1 MCMKKEKSID
11 KYVTLQWN
19 RINETNEKN
28 KRRGE
33 SDMYKGE
40 DLWKKPEIQVVKK
53 TLSNGKVITTY
64 PDLPKNIYSSF
75 RATAERHMEKVAV
88 VDDEGR
94 QYSYKKMMEMTDDF
108 SSWLIHE
115 FGVTRRK
122 HVALML
128 YNSIEF
134 CTTFLSLNR
143 IGAVVV
149 PLPTKFKMEEV
160 HALVEKSDVEFII
173 CDEKFEDYFEKYQ
186 QNLNIC
192 VVPDGKEKYGL
203 ETFTSTKDLS
213 AIEEI
218 EEKATDVDLALMLF
232 TSGTTSM
239 SKGVTIRNYNIMH
252 AVESYHKV
260 LGITEE
266 DKAIIPV
273 PIYLVT
279 GLVAVFGLMI
289 HIGGTVCLNRFFDAK
304 RVLEDINKYGI
315 TFFHASPT
323 VFTLILKERKHYPE
337 LPMLRMFACGS
348 CNMPPEK
355 IKMLHEWLPK
365 SEFRTIYGLTET
377 TSPGTVF
384 PTDASSSPYIG
395 SSGIPIPGSAYKIV
409 DEEGN
414 EVKDGEQGEIL
425 VKGSNITENYYKS
438 KRVALED
445 EWLHTGDIGWFNTE
459 GYLYIADRKKDMIN
473 RGGEK
478 ICSYDVENKLLE
490 MNGVEDAAV
499 VGIPDELYG
508 EVPAALIK
516 LKKGTVIEEAEIK
529 AFLKSQMAS
538 YKVPQKILF
547 TEDIPLTENM
557 KINKRKVRKMFS
569 EQLEG
574 ELNI

>member
-1 MCMKKEKSID
+1 
-11 KYVTLQWN
+11 
-19 RINETNEKN
+19 
-28 KRRGE
+28 
-33 SDMYKGE
+33 MYKGE

-192 VVPDGKEKYGL
+192 VIPDGKEKYGL

-213 AIEEI
+213 VVEEI
-218 EEKATDVDLALMLF
+218 EEKVTDVDLALMLF

-459 GYLYIADRKKDMIN
+459 GYLYIADRKKDMFN

-490 MNGVEDAAV
+490 MNEVEDAAV

-508 EVPAALIK
+508 EAPAALIK

-529 AFLKSQMAS
+529 EFLKSQMAS

>member
-1 MCMKKEKSID
+1 
-11 KYVTLQWN
+11 
-19 RINETNEKN
+19 
-28 KRRGE
+28 
-33 SDMYKGE
+33 MYKGE

-75 RATAERHMEKVAV
+75 RTTAERHMEKVAV

-192 VVPDGKEKYGL
+192 VIPDGKEKYGL

-213 AIEEI
+213 VVEEI

-490 MNGVEDAAV
+490 MNEVEDAAV

-508 EVPAALIK
+508 EAPAALIK

-529 AFLKSQMAS
+529 EFLKSQMAS

>member
-1 MCMKKEKSID
+1 
-11 KYVTLQWN
+11 
-19 RINETNEKN
+19 
-28 KRRGE
+28 
-33 SDMYKGE
+33 MYKGE

-529 AFLKSQMAS
+529 AFLKSQMAG

-547 TEDIPLTENM
+547 TENIPLTENM

>member
-1 MCMKKEKSID
+1 
-11 KYVTLQWN
+11 
-19 RINETNEKN
+19 
-28 KRRGE
+28 
-33 SDMYKGE
+33 MYKGE

-260 LGITEE
+260 LGITEG

-547 TEDIPLTENM
+547 TENIPLTENM

>member
-1 MCMKKEKSID
+1 
-11 KYVTLQWN
+11 
-19 RINETNEKN
+19 
-28 KRRGE
+28 
-33 SDMYKGE
+33 MYKGE

-186 QNLNIC
+186 QNFNIC

-547 TEDIPLTENM
+547 TENIPLTENM

>member
-1 MCMKKEKSID
+1 
-11 KYVTLQWN
+11 
-19 RINETNEKN
+19 
-28 KRRGE
+28 
-33 SDMYKGE
+33 MYKGE

-355 IKMLHEWLPK
+355 IKMLHEGLPK

-547 TEDIPLTENM
+547 TENIPLTENM

>member
-1 MCMKKEKSID
+1 
-11 KYVTLQWN
+11 
-19 RINETNEKN
+19 
-28 KRRGE
+28 
-33 SDMYKGE
+33 MYKGE

-547 TEDIPLTENM
+547 TENIPLTENM
-557 KINKRKVRKMFS
+557 KINKRKVKKTSFKPS
-569 EQLEG
+569 SKNHL
-574 ELNI
+574 

>member
-1 MCMKKEKSID
+1 
-11 KYVTLQWN
+11 
-19 RINETNEKN
+19 
-28 KRRGE
+28 
-33 SDMYKGE
+33 MYKGE

-192 VVPDGKEKYGL
+192 VIPDGKEKYGL

-213 AIEEI
+213 VVEEI
-218 EEKATDVDLALMLF
+218 EEKVTDVDLALMLF

-478 ICSYDVENKLLE
+478 ICSYDVENKLFE
-490 MNGVEDAAV
+490 MNEVEDAAV

-508 EVPAALIK
+508 EAPAALIK

-529 AFLKSQMAS
+529 EFLKSQMAS

>member
-1 MCMKKEKSID
+1 
-11 KYVTLQWN
+11 
-19 RINETNEKN
+19 
-28 KRRGE
+28 
-33 SDMYKGE
+33 MYKGE

-213 AIEEI
+213 AVEEI

-499 VGIPDELYG
+499 VGIPDDLYG
-508 EVPAALIK
+508 EVPAALIT

-547 TEDIPLTENM
+547 TENIPLTENM

>member
-1 MCMKKEKSID
+1 
-11 KYVTLQWN
+11 
-19 RINETNEKN
+19 
-28 KRRGE
+28 
-33 SDMYKGE
+33 MYKGE
-40 DLWKKPEIQVVKK
+40 DLWKKSEIQVVKK

-499 VGIPDELYG
+499 VGIQDELYG

-547 TEDIPLTENM
+547 TENIPLTENM

>member
-1 MCMKKEKSID
+1 
-11 KYVTLQWN
+11 
-19 RINETNEKN
+19 
-28 KRRGE
+28 
-33 SDMYKGE
+33 MYKGE

-134 CTTFLSLNR
+134 CTIFLSLNR

-547 TEDIPLTENM
+547 TENIPLTENM

>member
-1 MCMKKEKSID
+1 
-11 KYVTLQWN
+11 
-19 RINETNEKN
+19 
-28 KRRGE
+28 
-33 SDMYKGE
+33 MYKGE

-438 KRVALED
+438 KKVALED

-547 TEDIPLTENM
+547 TENIPLTENM

>member
-1 MCMKKEKSID
+1 
-11 KYVTLQWN
+11 
-19 RINETNEKN
+19 
-28 KRRGE
+28 
-33 SDMYKGE
+33 MYKGE

-304 RVLEDINKYGI
+304 RVMEDINKYGI

-547 TEDIPLTENM
+547 TENIPLTENM

>member
-1 MCMKKEKSID
+1 
-11 KYVTLQWN
+11 
-19 RINETNEKN
+19 
-28 KRRGE
+28 
-33 SDMYKGE
+33 MYKGE

-438 KRVALED
+438 KRVSLED

-547 TEDIPLTENM
+547 TENIPLTENM

>member
-1 MCMKKEKSID
+1 
-11 KYVTLQWN
+11 
-19 RINETNEKN
+19 
-28 KRRGE
+28 
-33 SDMYKGE
+33 MYKGE

-266 DKAIIPV
+266 DKTIIPV

-547 TEDIPLTENM
+547 TENIPLTENM

>member
-1 MCMKKEKSID
+1 
-11 KYVTLQWN
+11 
-19 RINETNEKN
+19 
-28 KRRGE
+28 
-33 SDMYKGE
+33 MYKGE

-377 TSPGTVF
+377 TPPGTVF

-547 TEDIPLTENM
+547 TENIPLTENM

>member
-1 MCMKKEKSID
+1 
-11 KYVTLQWN
+11 
-19 RINETNEKN
+19 
-28 KRRGE
+28 
-33 SDMYKGE
+33 MYKGE

-499 VGIPDELYG
+499 VGIQDELYG

-547 TEDIPLTENM
+547 TENIPLTENM

>member
-1 MCMKKEKSID
+1 
-11 KYVTLQWN
+11 
-19 RINETNEKN
+19 
-28 KRRGE
+28 
-33 SDMYKGE
+33 MYKGE

-192 VVPDGKEKYGL
+192 VIPDGKEKYGL

-213 AIEEI
+213 VVEEI

-490 MNGVEDAAV
+490 MNEVEDAVV

-508 EVPAALIK
+508 EAPAALIK

-529 AFLKSQMAS
+529 EFLKSQMAS

>member
-1 MCMKKEKSID
+1 
-11 KYVTLQWN
+11 
-19 RINETNEKN
+19 
-28 KRRGE
+28 
-33 SDMYKGE
+33 MYKGE

-323 VFTLILKERKHYPE
+323 VFTLILKERKHYTE

-547 TEDIPLTENM
+547 TENIPLTENM

>member
-1 MCMKKEKSID
+1 
-11 KYVTLQWN
+11 
-19 RINETNEKN
+19 
-28 KRRGE
+28 
-33 SDMYKGE
+33 MYKGE

-516 LKKGTVIEEAEIK
+516 LKKGTVMEEAEIK

-547 TEDIPLTENM
+547 TENIPLTENM

>member
-1 MCMKKEKSID
+1 
-11 KYVTLQWN
+11 
-19 RINETNEKN
+19 
-28 KRRGE
+28 
-33 SDMYKGE
+33 MYKGE

-508 EVPAALIK
+508 EVPAELIK

-547 TEDIPLTENM
+547 TENIPLTENM

>member
-1 MCMKKEKSID
+1 
-11 KYVTLQWN
+11 
-19 RINETNEKN
+19 
-28 KRRGE
+28 
-33 SDMYKGE
+33 MYKGE

-149 PLPTKFKMEEV
+149 LLPTKFKMEEV

-192 VVPDGKEKYGL
+192 VIPDGKEKYGL

-213 AIEEI
+213 VVEEI
-218 EEKATDVDLALMLF
+218 EEKVTDVDLALMLF

-490 MNGVEDAAV
+490 MNEVEDAAV

-508 EVPAALIK
+508 EAPAALIK

-529 AFLKSQMAS
+529 EFLKSQMAS

>member
-1 MCMKKEKSID
+1 
-11 KYVTLQWN
+11 
-19 RINETNEKN
+19 
-28 KRRGE
+28 
-33 SDMYKGE
+33 MYKGE

-213 AIEEI
+213 AVEEI

-266 DKAIIPV
+266 DKAIISV

-547 TEDIPLTENM
+547 TENIPLTENM

>member
-1 MCMKKEKSID
+1 
-11 KYVTLQWN
+11 
-19 RINETNEKN
+19 
-28 KRRGE
+28 
-33 SDMYKGE
+33 MYKGE

-134 CTTFLSLNR
+134 CTTFLSLTR

-192 VVPDGKEKYGL
+192 VIPDGKEKYGL

-213 AIEEI
+213 VVEEI
-218 EEKATDVDLALMLF
+218 EEKVTDVDLALMLF

-490 MNGVEDAAV
+490 MNEVEDAAV

-508 EVPAALIK
+508 EAPAALIK

-529 AFLKSQMAS
+529 EFLKSQMAS

>member
-1 MCMKKEKSID
+1 
-11 KYVTLQWN
+11 
-19 RINETNEKN
+19 
-28 KRRGE
+28 
-33 SDMYKGE
+33 MYKGE

-337 LPMLRMFACGS
+337 LPMLRMCACGS

-547 TEDIPLTENM
+547 TENIPLTENM

>member
-1 MCMKKEKSID
+1 
-11 KYVTLQWN
+11 
-19 RINETNEKN
+19 
-28 KRRGE
+28 
-33 SDMYKGE
+33 MYKGE

-64 PDLPKNIYSSF
+64 PDLQKNIYSSF

-547 TEDIPLTENM
+547 TENIPLTENM

>member
-1 MCMKKEKSID
+1 
-11 KYVTLQWN
+11 
-19 RINETNEKN
+19 
-28 KRRGE
+28 
-33 SDMYKGE
+33 MYKGE

-75 RATAERHMEKVAV
+75 RATAERHMEKAAV

-192 VVPDGKEKYGL
+192 VIPDGKEKYGL

-213 AIEEI
+213 VVEEI
-218 EEKATDVDLALMLF
+218 EEKVTDVDLALMLF

-490 MNGVEDAAV
+490 MNEVEDAAV

-508 EVPAALIK
+508 EAPAALIK

-529 AFLKSQMAS
+529 EFLKSQMAS

>member
-1 MCMKKEKSID
+1 
-11 KYVTLQWN
+11 
-19 RINETNEKN
+19 
-28 KRRGE
+28 
-33 SDMYKGE
+33 MYKGE

-75 RATAERHMEKVAV
+75 RATAERHMEKVPV

-94 QYSYKKMMEMTDDF
+94 QYSYKKMMEMRDDF

-414 EVKDGEQGEIL
+414 EVKDCEQGEIL
-425 VKGSNITENYYKS
+425 VIGSNITENYYKS

-547 TEDIPLTENM
+547 TENIPLTENM

>member
-1 MCMKKEKSID
+1 
-11 KYVTLQWN
+11 
-19 RINETNEKN
+19 
-28 KRRGE
+28 
-33 SDMYKGE
+33 MYKGE

-232 TSGTTSM
+232 TSSTTSM

-547 TEDIPLTENM
+547 TENIPLTENM

>member
-1 MCMKKEKSID
+1 
-11 KYVTLQWN
+11 
-19 RINETNEKN
+19 
-28 KRRGE
+28 
-33 SDMYKGE
+33 MYKGE

-108 SSWLIHE
+108 ASWLIHE

-547 TEDIPLTENM
+547 TENIPLTENM

>member
-1 MCMKKEKSID
+1 
-11 KYVTLQWN
+11 
-19 RINETNEKN
+19 
-28 KRRGE
+28 
-33 SDMYKGE
+33 MYKGE

-490 MNGVEDAAV
+490 MNGVEDADV

-547 TEDIPLTENM
+547 TENIPLTENM

>member
-1 MCMKKEKSID
+1 
-11 KYVTLQWN
+11 
-19 RINETNEKN
+19 
-28 KRRGE
+28 
-33 SDMYKGE
+33 MYKGE

-192 VVPDGKEKYGL
+192 VIPDGKEKYGL

-213 AIEEI
+213 VVEEI
-218 EEKATDVDLALMLF
+218 EEKVTDVDLALMLF

-279 GLVAVFGLMI
+279 GLVAIFGLMI

-490 MNGVEDAAV
+490 MNEVEDAAV

-508 EVPAALIK
+508 EAPAALIK

-529 AFLKSQMAS
+529 EFLKSQMAS

>member
-1 MCMKKEKSID
+1 
-11 KYVTLQWN
+11 
-19 RINETNEKN
+19 
-28 KRRGE
+28 
-33 SDMYKGE
+33 MYKGE

-192 VVPDGKEKYGL
+192 VIPDGKEKYGL

-213 AIEEI
+213 VVEEI

-490 MNGVEDAAV
+490 MNEVEDAAV

-508 EVPAALIK
+508 EAPAALIK

-529 AFLKSQMAS
+529 EFLKSQMAS

>member
-1 MCMKKEKSID
+1 
-11 KYVTLQWN
+11 
-19 RINETNEKN
+19 
-28 KRRGE
+28 
-33 SDMYKGE
+33 MYKGE

-499 VGIPDELYG
+499 VGFPDELYG

>member
-1 MCMKKEKSID
+1 
-11 KYVTLQWN
+11 
-19 RINETNEKN
+19 
-28 KRRGE
+28 
-33 SDMYKGE
+33 MYKGE

-186 QNLNIC
+186 QNLNNC

-337 LPMLRMFACGS
+337 HCSLTAPNGPLTAIAGYFPNA
-348 CNMPPEK
+348 
-355 IKMLHEWLPK
+355 
-365 SEFRTIYGLTET
+365 FFGL
-377 TSPGTVF
+377 
-384 PTDASSSPYIG
+384 
-395 SSGIPIPGSAYKIV
+395 
-409 DEEGN
+409 
-414 EVKDGEQGEIL
+414 
-425 VKGSNITENYYKS
+425 YKS
-438 KRVALED
+438 
-445 EWLHTGDIGWFNTE
+445 
-459 GYLYIADRKKDMIN
+459 
-473 RGGEK
+473 
-478 ICSYDVENKLLE
+478 
-490 MNGVEDAAV
+490 AASV
-499 VGIPDELYG
+499 LP
-508 EVPAALIK
+508 
-516 LKKGTVIEEAEIK
+516 
-529 AFLKSQMAS
+529 
-538 YKVPQKILF
+538 
-547 TEDIPLTENM
+547 
-557 KINKRKVRKMFS
+557 
-569 EQLEG
+569 
-574 ELNI
+574 